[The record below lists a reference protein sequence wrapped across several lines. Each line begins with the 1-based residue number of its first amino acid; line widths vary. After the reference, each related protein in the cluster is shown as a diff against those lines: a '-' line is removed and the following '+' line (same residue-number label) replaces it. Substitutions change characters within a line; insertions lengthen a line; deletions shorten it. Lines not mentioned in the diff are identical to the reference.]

1 MSACNFTIP
10 FTKSVT
16 EILEKAKKTIESQ
29 SGNFTGDENAGNFDV
44 SIFGNTVIGSYLVNG
59 QDLNIDITEKPF
71 LVPCSMIESYLK
83 NNLN

>member
-44 SIFGNTVIGSYLVNG
+44 NIFGNTVIGSYTVIG
-59 QDLNIDITEKPF
+59 QNLNIDITEKPF
-71 LVPCSMIESYLK
+71 LVPCNMIESYLK

>member
-10 FTKSVT
+10 FSKSVT

-29 SGNFTGDENAGNFDV
+29 NGTFTGDENAGNFDV
-44 SIFGNTVIGSYLVNG
+44 SIFGNTVIGSYAVTG

-71 LVPCSMIESYLK
+71 LVPCNMIESYLK

>member
-29 SGNFTGDENAGNFDV
+29 SGNFKGDENAGNFDV
-44 SIFGNTVIGSYLVNG
+44 SIFGNTVIGSYTVTG
-59 QDLNIDITEKPF
+59 QELNIDISEKPF
-71 LVPCSMIESYLK
+71 LVPCNMIESFLK
-83 NNLN
+83 NPLN